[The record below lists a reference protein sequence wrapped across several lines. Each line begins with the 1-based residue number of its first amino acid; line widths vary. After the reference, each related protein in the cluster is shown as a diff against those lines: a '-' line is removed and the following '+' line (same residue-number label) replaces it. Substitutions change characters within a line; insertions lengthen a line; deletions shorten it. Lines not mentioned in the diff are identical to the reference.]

1 MKRKYLTKAIVVLAV
16 LVLASS
22 VPAMQGTFIAEYQPI
37 CPEES
42 YNKIT
47 ELHEEGWSE
56 DEIAEELAFPLGIV
70 NRYLEGNYI
79 PPSCPELDQ
88 SIQPIPKES
97 YNKITELYDEGWS
110 EEEIAE
116 ELAFPLDIVTRYL
129 KGNYTYVKTSSTYDE
144 PPGMKEYVPPKE
156 PLPRPTPPVEQDRSI
171 MTQGQESPAQS
182 NASLNPEDYD
192 RTLLHDFLSGKI
204 DRIPGAKDYVP
215 PPNEELLPR
224 PTPPVEQDRLIM
236 AQDRET
242 SVEPMSAG
250 IAAGYQFFKG
260 GRVGAYTDTI
270 TNLKPEVKEWQV
282 LHQWPTQGENCIVI
296 TYDPENE
303 PNTGVF
309 GIYISA
315 FDPDPYRDYV
325 HYPAS
330 HEIIVAIRPEHENGH
345 TDYTQI
351 TFLVYD
357 QTEGVQWSKTYTLP
371 DEQNIKDVDGALE
384 HNDTVTP
391 NSIWKTFF
399 DYHALEKNL
408 EGVNLKDTFEWKQH
422 PSPNMTNE
430 HSEYYYGGD
439 EYARLNQR
447 KTPGGGYLIT
457 SKSGTLSGTGNSYT
471 FSVSDYSTV
480 TVVMAGNENADF
492 DLYAKWGSP
501 PTTSSYDARGYSGT
515 SLEYFTT
522 SGSGTLYIMV
532 RSWSGSG
539 HWKCWALWG
548 DPSADSGRKRGTLSK
563 TGDTATYSLSGS
575 AIGYAFNSGPD
586 GSDFDL
592 YTKWNSPPTTSD
604 YDARGYSG
612 WAQEIAGP
620 ASGPPPSASGT
631 LYFMVR
637 SWYGSGD
644 YATATL
650 IF

>member
-1 MKRKYLTKAIVVLAV
+1 MKKEYLIIATIAVAV
-16 LVLASS
+16 LILASS
-22 VPAMQGTFIAEYQPI
+22 VPAMPSTFIPEYQPI

-47 ELHEEGWSE
+47 ELYEEGWAE
-56 DEIAEELAFPLGIV
+56 EEIAEELAFPLDIV
-70 NRYLEGNYI
+70 TGFLKGDYTPL
-79 PPSCPELDQ
+79 SCPELDQ

-116 ELAFPLDIVTRYL
+116 ELAFPLDIVNRYL
-129 KGNYTYVKTSSTYDE
+129 KGNYTYVKTSSTYDG
-144 PPGMKEYVPPKE
+144 PPRAKEYVPPKE
-156 PLPRPTPPVEQDRSI
+156 PLLRPTPPVEQDRLI
-171 MTQGQESPAQS
+171 MTQEQESPAQS
-182 NASLNPEDYD
+182 NASLNPEEYD
-192 RTLLHDFLSGKI
+192 RIVLHDFLTGKI
-204 DRIPGAKDYVP
+204 DRIPGAKDYEP
-215 PPNEELLPR
+215 PANLELLPR

-242 SVEPMSAG
+242 SVEPKSPG
-250 IAAGYQFFKG
+250 IAAGYQCFQG
-260 GRVGAYTDTI
+260 GRVGTYTSTI
-270 TNLKPEVKEWQV
+270 TNLKPTSLGQDPKEWHV
-282 LHQWPTQGENCIVI
+282 LHQWPTSGENAIAI
-296 TYDPENE
+296 TYFPGAGSNS
-303 PNTGVF
+303 GVF
-309 GIYISA
+309 GIYIGALSG
-315 FDPDPYRDYV
+315 YVDYV
-325 HYPAS
+325 YRPAS
-330 HEIIVAIRPEHENGH
+330 HTISIAIRPEHANGH

-357 QTEGVQWSKTYTLP
+357 QTDGVQWSKTYTLP
-371 DEQNIKDVDGALE
+371 ATQYIKDVDAALE
-384 HNDTVTP
+384 HDDTVTP
-391 NSIWKTFF
+391 NSLWKTFV
-399 DYHALEKNL
+399 DYHALDQNL
-408 EGVNLKDTFEWKQH
+408 EAVNLKDTFTWKEW
-422 PSPNMTNE
+422 PSLNMDNK

-457 SKSGTLSGTGNSYT
+457 SKSGTLSGTGKSYN
-471 FSVSDYSTV
+471 FSVSGYSTV

-501 PTTSSYDARGYSGT
+501 PTTSDYDARGFSST

-548 DPSADSGRKRGTLSK
+548 DPSANSGRKSGTLSG

-604 YDARGYSG
+604 YDARGYSS

-620 ASGPPPSASGT
+620 ASTSGSGT

-637 SWYGSGD
+637 SYSGSGE
-644 YATATL
+644 YATVEL

>member
-1 MKRKYLTKAIVVLAV
+1 MKKKYMVIPIVILAV
-16 LVLASS
+16 LLLASS
-22 VPAMQGTFIAEYQPI
+22 VPAMQSTFISEHQPI

-47 ELHEEGWSE
+47 ELYEAGLSE
-56 DEIAEELAFPLGIV
+56 DEIAEELAFPLDIV
-70 NRYLEGNYI
+70 NRYLEGNYT
-79 PPSCPELDQ
+79 PPPCSELDQ

-97 YNKITELYDEGWS
+97 YNKITELHEEGLS

-116 ELAFPLDIVTRYL
+116 VLAFPLDIVNSYL
-129 KGNYTYVKTSSTYDE
+129 KGNYTYIKTSSTYDR
-144 PPGMKEYVPPKE
+144 PSGAKGYVPPKE
-156 PLPRPTPPVEQDRSI
+156 PLPRPTPPVEQDRLI
-171 MTQGQESPAQS
+171 MTQEQESPAQS

-192 RTLLHDFLSGKI
+192 RIVLHDFLTGKI

-215 PPNEELLPR
+215 PANDELLPR

-236 AQDRET
+236 TQEQET
-242 SVEPMSAG
+242 SVEPMSPG
-250 IAAGYQFFKG
+250 IAAGYQCFQG

-270 TNLKPEVKEWQV
+270 TNLKPTPSGQDPDEWQV
-282 LHQWPTQGENCIVI
+282 LHQWPTQGENGIVI
-296 TYDPENE
+296 TYYPEAE
-303 PNTGVF
+303 PNSGVF

-315 FDPDPYRDYV
+315 LGGYTGDYV
-325 HYPAS
+325 RRPAS
-330 HEIIVAIRPEHENGH
+330 HTFSIAVRPEHENGH

-371 DEQNIKDVDGALE
+371 TTQYIKAVDGALE
-384 HNDTVTP
+384 HDDTVTP
-391 NSIWKTFF
+391 NSLWKTFF
-399 DYHALEKNL
+399 DYHALDKNF

-422 PSPNMTNE
+422 PSLNMTNE

-439 EYARLNQR
+439 EYARLKQR

-457 SKSGTLSGTGNSYT
+457 SKSGTLSGTGDSYT
-471 FSVSDYSTV
+471 FSVSGYSTV

-501 PTTSSYDARGYSGT
+501 PTTSNYDARGYSST

-548 DPSADSGRKRGTLSK
+548 DPRADSGRKSGTLSG
-563 TGDTATYSLSGS
+563 TGDTATYSRSGS

-586 GSDFDL
+586 
-592 YTKWNSPPTTSD
+592 
-604 YDARGYSG
+604 
-612 WAQEIAGP
+612 
-620 ASGPPPSASGT
+620 
-631 LYFMVR
+631 
-637 SWYGSGD
+637 
-644 YATATL
+644 
-650 IF
+650 